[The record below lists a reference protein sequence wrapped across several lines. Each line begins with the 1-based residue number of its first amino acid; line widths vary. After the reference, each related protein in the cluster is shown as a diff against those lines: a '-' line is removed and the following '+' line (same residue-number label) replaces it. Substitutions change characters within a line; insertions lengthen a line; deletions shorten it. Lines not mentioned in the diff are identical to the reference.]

1 MLQNVSVSSTIPA
14 NIGAIGIPVASE
26 GPLPKDLGMTRTAL
40 SAMGFDGK
48 CCETLVLPPN
58 GSKSVRIL
66 VGIGVP
72 KDLNEAMLRKVA
84 AALGRVTSKH
94 TALATSLPMV
104 GRFDRKRA
112 AQIIVEGIAL
122 ATHRYVELKN
132 DKKSAANLSDVVL
145 VVPSASTTAVK
156 AGVARGITIAT
167 AVTRARDYANTP
179 PAHLTARMFA
189 DHAVEIAKASGLR
202 ATVYNRDQLQAMG
215 CGGMV
220 GVNKGSVEPPRVVKL
235 VYSPRNARSKVVLVG
250 KGVMYDSGGISLKPS
265 DASHASMKMD
275 MSGAAA
281 VLATMSTLKELKC
294 TTAVTAYLMCT
305 DNMPSGS
312 ALKLGDVLT
321 MRNGKTVEIHN
332 TDAEGRL
339 ILADGLSLGVEQ
351 KPDAMVD
358 IATLTGACMA
368 ALGKKMAGLFSNNQ
382 SFADQ
387 VKAASDRTDELV
399 WQLPLFGEYRKMLDS
414 NVADM
419 RNIGGPIAGATTA
432 ALFLQEFVSDIPW
445 AHLDIAGPMEAEGDE
460 AWLQR
465 GATAYGTR
473 LLIDLVTNFKKPARR
488 K

>member
-1 MLQNVSVSSTIPA
+1 
-14 NIGAIGIPVASE
+14 
-26 GPLPKDLGMTRTAL
+26 
-40 SAMGFDGK
+40 
-48 CCETLVLPPN
+48 
-58 GSKSVRIL
+58 
-66 VGIGVP
+66 
-72 KDLNEAMLRKVA
+72 
-84 AALGRVTSKH
+84 
-94 TALATSLPMV
+94 
-104 GRFDRKRA
+104 
-112 AQIIVEGIAL
+112 
-122 ATHRYVELKN
+122 
-132 DKKSAANLSDVVL
+132 
-145 VVPSASTTAVK
+145 
-156 AGVARGITIAT
+156 
-167 AVTRARDYANTP
+167 
-179 PAHLTARMFA
+179 
-189 DHAVEIAKASGLR
+189 
-202 ATVYNRDQLQAMG
+202 MG
-215 CGGMV
+215 CGGMI

-235 VYSPRNARSKVVLVG
+235 VYAPRNARNKVVLVG

-351 KPDAMVD
+351 KPDAMID
-358 IATLTGACMA
+358 IATLTGACMV

-399 WQLPLFGEYRKMLDS
+399 WQMPLFGEYRKMLDS

-419 RNIGGPIAGATTA
+419 RNIGGPVAGATTA
-432 ALFLQEFVSDIPW
+432 ALFLNEFVSDVPW
-445 AHLDIAGPMEAEGDE
+445 AHLDIAGPMEADADE
-460 AWLQR
+460 SWLQR

-473 LLIDLVTNFKKPARR
+473 LLIDVVTNFKKPTRR
-488 K
+488 

>member
-1 MLQNVSVSSTIPA
+1 MLSNVNVSTTTPTGIAAV
-14 NIGAIGIPVASE
+14 GIPVPSE
-26 GPLPKDLGMTRTAL
+26 GAVPKDVGISRTAL
-40 SAMGFDGK
+40 TKMGFEGK
-48 CCETLVLPPN
+48 CCETLVLPPD
-58 GSKSVRIL
+58 GSKAIRIL
-66 VGIGVP
+66 IGIGVP
-72 KDLNEAMLRKVA
+72 RELTEATLRKTA
-84 AALGRVTSKH
+84 AALARASSQH
-94 TALATSLPMV
+94 SSLATSLAMS
-104 GRFDRKRA
+104 GRFDRKRS
-112 AQIIVEGIAL
+112 AQIVVEGIAL
-122 ATHRYVELKN
+122 ATHRYVDLKN
-132 DKKSAANLSDVVL
+132 DKKSAAKLSEL
-145 VVPSASTTAVK
+145 TLLAPAASAAAVK
-156 AGVARGITIAT
+156 AGVVRGMAITA
-167 AVTRARDYANTP
+167 AVTRGRDFANMP
-179 PAHLTARMFA
+179 PGHLTAQMFA

-235 VYSPRNARSKVVLVG
+235 VYTPRNARSKVVLVG

-358 IATLTGACMA
+358 IATLTGACMV
-368 ALGKKMAGLFSNNQ
+368 ALGKKMAGVFSNNQ
-382 SFADQ
+382 AFADQ

-419 RNIGGPIAGATTA
+419 RNIGGPVAGATTA
-432 ALFLQEFVSDIPW
+432 ALFLNEFVSDVPW
-445 AHLDIAGPMEAEGDE
+445 AHLDIAGPMEAEADE
-460 AWLQR
+460 GWLQR
-465 GATAYGTR
+465 GATAFGTR